1 MVAPRFGQIANGT
14 RLMLGNRNFGCTLNY
29 FRFYSIIEL
38 PIQKMV
44 LPLDLEPGSIRHAA
58 LLQSPKNSFL

>member
-1 MVAPRFGQIANGT
+1 MAAPRFGQIANGT
-14 RLMLGNRNFGCTLNY
+14 RLMLGNGNFGCTLNY

-44 LPLDLEPGSIRHAA
+44 LPLDLESGSIGQVA
-58 LLQSPKNSFL
+58 LLQSPKSSFL